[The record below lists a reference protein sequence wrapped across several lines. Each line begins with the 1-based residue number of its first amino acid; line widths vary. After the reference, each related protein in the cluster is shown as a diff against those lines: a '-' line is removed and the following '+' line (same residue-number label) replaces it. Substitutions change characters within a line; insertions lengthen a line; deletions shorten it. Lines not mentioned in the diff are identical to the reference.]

1 VPYGLQG
8 VNELQEY
15 ILRNMQTAGDVH
27 EMYERSLQVEPRER
41 EDEKIARYVFIPL
54 YNEEHHFAGA
64 LSVCHRKTFTDD
76 SSAGCSPNPVS
87 YDETAR
93 IHTTE

>member
-41 EDEKIARYVFIPL
+41 EDEKIAR
-54 YNEEHHFAGA
+54 
-64 LSVCHRKTFTDD
+64 
-76 SSAGCSPNPVS
+76 
-87 YDETAR
+87 
-93 IHTTE
+93 